1 MLRFMRKKVREQYE
15 TAEQLDK
22 LAVAHR
28 STLQRT
34 IGLTK
39 LGRDISPEANPL
51 PYPGVDSRLHKS
63 TF

>member
-1 MLRFMRKKVREQYE
+1 MRKKVREQYE
-15 TAEQLDK
+15 RADELDK
-22 LAVAHR
+22 LAIAYG

-34 IGLTK
+34 IRWRTSGATS
-39 LGRDISPEANPL
+39 RREANPL

>member
-1 MLRFMRKKVREQYE
+1 MLRFMGKKVREQYE

-22 LAVAHR
+22 LAIAHR

-34 IGLTK
+34 IRLTK
-39 LGRDISPEANPL
+39 LARPPANPL